1 MREYFKKIWAAR
13 YFWLHLARAE
23 LKYKFRGSRLGLLW
37 TMVNPLIL
45 MLIITLIFGNLF
57 DIPMTDFAP
66 YVFTGIVIW
75 QFIQGT
81 AINGCSSLL
90 VSQAYIKQF
99 PHPMVIYP
107 LKTTLVELVSFLI
120 ASLGLFLW
128 MLFSNPANLGLTL
141 LTLPITVICLALLG
155 WPLAILTSAINL
167 KYRDFA
173 QILVIVLQLVWYMS
187 PVFFQADMF
196 KTPQLI
202 KLLEYNPITH
212 ILNLL
217 RAPLLYGALPSLIDF
232 AFVFGCIMLF
242 SILAIWHMRRVE
254 RTLIYYF

>member
-1 MREYFKKIWAAR
+1 MRNYLSRIWAAR

-37 TMVNPLIL
+37 TMLNPLIL
-45 MLIITLIFGNLF
+45 MLMITFIFGNLF
-57 DIPMTDFAP
+57 NIPMTDFAP
-66 YVFTGIVIW
+66 YVFSGIVIW

-81 AINGCSSLL
+81 ALNGCNSLL

-107 LKTTLVELVSFLI
+107 LKTTLVELATFLI

-128 MLFSNPANLGLTL
+128 MLVSDPANLGLTL
-141 LTLPITVICLALLG
+141 LTLPITVLCLALLG
-155 WPLAILTSAINL
+155 WPLAILTATINL

-187 PVFFQADMF
+187 PVFFRVDMF

-202 KLLEYNPITH
+202 ALLEYNPITH
-212 ILNLL
+212 ILNLV
-217 RAPLLYGALPSLIDF
+217 RAPLLNGVLPSAVDF
-232 AFVFGCIMLF
+232 AYVFVCILIL
-242 SILAIWHMRRVE
+242 SLLAIWHMRRVE